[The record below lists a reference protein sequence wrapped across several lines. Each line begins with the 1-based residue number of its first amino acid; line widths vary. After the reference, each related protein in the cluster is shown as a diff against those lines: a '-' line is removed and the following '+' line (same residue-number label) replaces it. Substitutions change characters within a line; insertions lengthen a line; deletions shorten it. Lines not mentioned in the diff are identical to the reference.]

1 MKLEYTLNDS
11 RKIKIS
17 SFMKI
22 RPVAAE
28 LFHADEQV
36 ECELDRQSDAE
47 T

>member
-1 MKLEYTLNDS
+1 
-11 RKIKIS
+11 
-17 SFMKI
+17 MKI

-47 T
+47 TWRWSLFAICESP